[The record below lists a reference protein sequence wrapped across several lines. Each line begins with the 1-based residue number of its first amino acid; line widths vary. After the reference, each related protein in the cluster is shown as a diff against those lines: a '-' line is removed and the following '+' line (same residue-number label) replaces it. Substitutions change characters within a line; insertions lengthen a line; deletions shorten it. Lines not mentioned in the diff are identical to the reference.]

1 MRSVRGERG
10 PSLRGAGATGA
21 VPWGRRFLF
30 FLATADNYIGCGS
43 RRPPSEGQPRSR
55 GILPTMR
62 SVSKAGV
69 GLIAVGSAALVAAS
83 AAAVI
88 LEASGRDVGVFPLVV
103 AGLVIALGVL
113 MAAAT
118 AAHAFI
124 RRRWG
129 WAVAL
134 LLVWPVAV
142 PLYLR
147 TIYRAEL
154 GTSPSREAEV

>member
-1 MRSVRGERG
+1 
-10 PSLRGAGATGA
+10 
-21 VPWGRRFLF
+21 
-30 FLATADNYIGCGS
+30 
-43 RRPPSEGQPRSR
+43 
-55 GILPTMR
+55 MR
-62 SVSKAGV
+62 SVSKVGV
-69 GLIAVGSAALVAAS
+69 ALIAVGSAALVAAS

-88 LEASGRDVGVFPLVV
+88 LQASGRDVGVFPLVV

-147 TIYRAEL
+147 AIYRAEL
-154 GTSPSREAEV
+154 LTSPSREAEV